1 MTGFLLE
8 QRRAGQ
14 CVGHARTCGN
24 KLRQTRMALRVAGWS
39 LLLWLL
45 VLDAV
50 ATNADSIAEHHAK

>member
-1 MTGFLLE
+1 
-8 QRRAGQ
+8 
-14 CVGHARTCGN
+14 
-24 KLRQTRMALRVAGWS
+24 MALRVAGWS